1 MRKVVYAGSFDPITR
16 GHLDIIQQA
25 LAVWDHVVIAIGVNP
40 TKTRFFPV
48 DQSIETILKACREV
62 GIHEEQI
69 TIDSFEGALVRYAER
84 IDATAIIRGFRQVSD
99 FEGEFRQNGINAMV
113 SEMPQVYMICHT
125 RFLHISSSA
134 VKEMA
139 SLGLDIESFV
149 TPSVEMAFALR
160 YGGDYTDLSIR

>member
-40 TKTRFFPV
+40 TKKRFFPIA
-48 DQSIETILKACREV
+48 QSIDLILTACQEV

-69 TIDSFEGALVRYAER
+69 TIDSFDGALVRYAER
-84 IDATAIIRGFRQVSD
+84 IDATALLRGLRQVSD
-99 FEGEFRQNGINAMV
+99 FEGEFRLNGINAIV

-125 RFLHISSSA
+125 RFLHVSSST
-134 VKEMA
+134 VKEMVN
-139 SLGLDIESFV
+139 LDLDIESFV
-149 TPSVEMAFALR
+149 TPSVEAAFALK
-160 YGGDYTDLSIR
+160 YGGGDTD

>member
-40 TKTRFFPV
+40 TKKRFL
-48 DQSIETILKACREV
+48 TACQEV

-69 TIDSFEGALVRYAER
+69 TIDSFDGALVRYAER
-84 IDATAIIRGFRQVSD
+84 IDATALLRGLRQVSD
-99 FEGEFRQNGINAMV
+99 FEGEFRLNGINAIV

-125 RFLHISSSA
+125 RFLHVSSST
-134 VKEMA
+134 VKEMVN
-139 SLGLDIESFV
+139 LDLDIESFV
-149 TPSVEMAFALR
+149 TPSVEAAFALK
-160 YGGDYTDLSIR
+160 YGGGDTD